1 MAQYQ
6 EQSAPQQQT
15 FPEDDA
21 SESDLHVSENVA
33 KDIESFS
40 QKHDQGNTSL
50 FEKRK
55 RRRSSVST
63 ARRLAIVLG
72 VVAVLFSASL
82 VFAGVSYSQQVD
94 NYEYYDPMIEEPY
107 WDDYT
112 ETAQMEDLS
121 IAQFMFGEQL
131 VNLPDYLGTIRSQ
144 GFDLR
149 SNNTI
154 NSLEP
159 GETVSIEVKK
169 TEDYYGGGPIT
180 LTLVNP
186 TENVVG
192 IDDAVV
198 IGYKVTHNNTDFYL
212 PQWIS
217 INEDYY
223 SLMDR
228 LSDTTGKWVMEG
240 SMDDATLTVT
250 FPPEQEGYDSWQ
262 LTFDLL
268 NGNVQSISG
277 QFVPAS
283 Q

>member
-40 QKHDQGNTSL
+40 QKHDQGKTSL

-55 RRRSSVST
+55 RRSSVST

>member
-6 EQSAPQQQT
+6 EQAAPQQS
-15 FPEDDA
+15 FLEDA
-21 SESDLHVSENVA
+21 ESEDDLHVSENVA

-40 QKHDQGNTSL
+40 QKQSQGKTS
-50 FEKRK
+50 FIEKRNK
-55 RRRSSVST
+55 RKNGS
-63 ARRLAIVLG
+63 AAKRLAIVLG
-72 VVAVLFSASL
+72 AIAVIFSASL

-94 NYEYYDPMIEEPY
+94 NYVYYEQPMTEDDLY
-107 WDDYT
+107 WDDYS
-112 ETAQMEDLS
+112 EPAQMEDLS
-121 IAQFMFGEQL
+121 VAQFMFGEQL
-131 VNLPDYLGTIRSQ
+131 VTLPDYFSAIRSQ

-154 NSLEP
+154 DSLEP

-169 TEDYYGGGPIT
+169 TEDYYGGGSIT

-186 TENVVG
+186 TENAIG

-268 NGNVQSISG
+268 NGGVQTISG